1 MGVLADQTI
10 AALPSDARI
19 IPDGFGGTAGFLLP
33 DGTRIYAFRMEWSL
47 APPPDRRVTVAGI
60 SMTVPPGALG
70 LRAYNQD
77 GRLIDEAWLPDAG
90 VR

>member
-33 DGTRIYAFRMEWSL
+33 DGTRIYAFHMEWSH
-47 APPPDRRVTVAGI
+47 
-60 SMTVPPGALG
+60 TVPQNRMVSFDGIAASVPNKAKGM
-70 LRAYNQD
+70 RVYNQN
-77 GRLIDEAWLPDAG
+77 GRLRC
-90 VR
+90 VRVPGGGRS